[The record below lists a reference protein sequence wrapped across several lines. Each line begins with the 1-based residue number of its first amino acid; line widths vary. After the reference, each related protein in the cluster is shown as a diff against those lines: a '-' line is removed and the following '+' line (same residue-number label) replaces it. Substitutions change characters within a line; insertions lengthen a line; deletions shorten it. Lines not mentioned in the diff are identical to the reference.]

1 MYKLIN
7 FSFILVWAQRPLHAI
22 YAI

>member
-7 FSFILVWAQRPLHAI
+7 FS
-22 YAI
+22 